1 MTPEV
6 SICFEIQQFRDFQNL
21 SSNWRIVLMFGSGG
35 GEQLVQSNDLERKWA
50 PARKK
55 SGFLFQASEPKTYAD
70 SL

>member
-1 MTPEV
+1 
-6 SICFEIQQFRDFQNL
+6 
-21 SSNWRIVLMFGSGG
+21 MFGSGG

-55 SGFLFQASEPKTYAD
+55 SGFLFQASEPKIYAD